1 MPIIFRKTAKGL
13 AEVESRA
20 HRLPPRLRGMLI
32 LVDGKR
38 DSDDLDRIVAQDAI
52 QTLAALAE
60 QGLIEAVGETL
71 AVAESAASYGPVAVS
86 TNASANAL
94 ANALANASAPAPAP
108 APAPALAPGSA
119 TDLAALRRQVA
130 RALKEQLGASAG
142 PLVKRIKAAH
152 SADELKP
159 LLSQAVKLVL
169 AARGKTAADAFATRM
184 PVL

>member
-1 MPIIFRKTAKGL
+1 MPIIYRKTPKGL

-38 DSDDLDRIVAQDAI
+38 DSDDLDRLVPHDAVE
-52 QTLAALAE
+52 TLADLAG

-71 AVAESAASYGPVAVS
+71 AVADSLASYGPLPAPPHVS
-86 TNASANAL
+86 PHM
-94 ANALANASAPAPAP
+94 SAPAPAP
-108 APAPALAPGSA
+108 APAPRSA
-119 TDLAALRRQVA
+119 GELAALGRQVA
-130 RALKEQLGASAG
+130 RALKEELGASAG
-142 PLVKRIKAAH
+142 PLVKRIEHAR

-169 AARGKTAADAFATRM
+169 AARGRTAADAFATRM

>member
-20 HRLPPRLRGMLI
+20 HRLAPRLRGMLI

-38 DSDDLDRIVAQDAI
+38 DSDDLDRLVTQDAI

-60 QGLIEAVGETL
+60 QGLIEAVGETH
-71 AVAESAASYGPVAVS
+71 AVAEPAASYGPVAVS

-94 ANALANASAPAPAP
+94 ASAPEP
-108 APAPALAPGSA
+108 APGSA
-119 TDLAALRRQVA
+119 PDLAALRRQVA
-130 RALKEQLGASAG
+130 RALKAELGASAS
-142 PLVKRIKAAH
+142 PLVKRIEGVR
-152 SADELKP
+152 SAEELKP

>member
-20 HRLPPRLRGMLI
+20 HRLAPRLRGMLI

-38 DSDDLDRIVAQDAI
+38 DSDDLDRLVAQDAI

-71 AVAESAASYGPVAVS
+71 AVAEPAASYGPLPV
-86 TNASANAL
+86 SANAL
-94 ANALANASAPAPAP
+94 ANALANSSAPASAPEATPA
-108 APAPALAPGSA
+108 ARS
-119 TDLAALRRQVA
+119 DRELAALRRQVA
-130 RALKEQLGASAG
+130 RALKAELGASAS
-142 PLVKRIKAAH
+142 PLVKRIEGVR
-152 SADELKP
+152 SAEELKP

>member
-20 HRLPPRLRGMLI
+20 HRLAPRLRGMLI

-38 DSDDLDRIVAQDAI
+38 DSDDLNRLVAQDAI
-52 QTLAALAE
+52 DTLAALAE

-71 AVAESAASYGPVAVS
+71 AVAEPAAAYGPLAVS
-86 TNASANAL
+86 ASASTPAL
-94 ANALANASAPAPAP
+94 APAPAP
-108 APAPALAPGSA
+108 TPVPAPAHPSTRELV
-119 TDLAALRRQVA
+119 ALRRQVA
-130 RALKEQLGASAG
+130 RALKEELGASAR
-142 PLVKRIKAAH
+142 PLVKRIEGVR
-152 SADELKP
+152 SAEELKP
-159 LLSQAVKLVL
+159 LLSQSVKLVL

>member
-1 MPIIFRKTAKGL
+1 MPIIYRKTPKGL

-20 HRLPPRLRGMLI
+20 LRLPPRLRGMLI

-38 DSDDLDRIVAQDAI
+38 DSDDLDRFVPHDAVE
-52 QTLAALAE
+52 TLAALAG

-71 AVAESAASYGPVAVS
+71 AVAESLASYGPVPAPPHVS
-86 TNASANAL
+86 PHV
-94 ANALANASAPAPAP
+94 SAPAPAP
-108 APAPALAPGSA
+108 RSA
-119 TDLAALRRQVA
+119 GELAALGRQVA
-130 RALKEQLGASAG
+130 RALKEELGASAG
-142 PLVKRIKAAH
+142 PLVKRIDRAR

>member
-20 HRLPPRLRGMLI
+20 HRLAPRLRGMLI

-38 DSDDLDRIVAQDAI
+38 DSDDLDRIVTQDAI

-71 AVAESAASYGPVAVS
+71 VVAERAASYGPLAVS
-86 TNASANAL
+86 TSASVDAPTPAPL
-94 ANALANASAPAPAP
+94 SAPE
-108 APAPALAPGSA
+108 
-119 TDLAALRRQVA
+119 LAALRRQVA
-130 RALKEQLGASAG
+130 RALKEELGASVG
-142 PLVKRIKAAH
+142 PLVKRIKGAH

>member
-20 HRLPPRLRGMLI
+20 HRLAPRLRGMLI

-38 DSDDLDRIVAQDAI
+38 DSDDLDRLVAQDAI
-52 QTLAALAE
+52 DTLAALAE

-71 AVAESAASYGPVAVS
+71 AVAEPAASYGPLPV
-86 TNASANAL
+86 SANAL
-94 ANALANASAPAPAP
+94 ANALANSSAPASAPAPAP
-108 APAPALAPGSA
+108 EATPAARS
-119 TDLAALRRQVA
+119 DRELAALRRQVA
-130 RALKEQLGASAG
+130 RALKAELGASAS
-142 PLVKRIKAAH
+142 PLVKRIEGVR
-152 SADELKP
+152 SAEELKP

>member
-1 MPIIFRKTAKGL
+1 MPIIFRKTAKGV

-38 DSDDLDRIVAQDAI
+38 DSDDLDRLVAQDAI
-52 QTLAALAE
+52 DTLAALAE

-71 AVAESAASYGPVAVS
+71 AVAEPAAAYGPLAVS
-86 TNASANAL
+86 TSASTPAL
-94 ANALANASAPAPAP
+94 ARAPAPATR
-108 APAPALAPGSA
+108 SA
-119 TDLAALRRQVA
+119 RELAALRRQVA
-130 RALKEQLGASAG
+130 RALKEELGASTG
-142 PLVKRIKAAH
+142 PLVKRIKDSR
-152 SADELKP
+152 SADDLKP

>member
-20 HRLPPRLRGMLI
+20 HRLAPRLRGMLI

-38 DSDDLDRIVAQDAI
+38 DSDDLDRLVAQDAI
-52 QTLAALAE
+52 DTLAALAE

-71 AVAESAASYGPVAVS
+71 AVAEPAAAYGPLAVS
-86 TNASANAL
+86 ASA
-94 ANALANASAPAPAP
+94 ST
-108 APAPALAPGSA
+108 PALAPTPVPAHPS
-119 TDLAALRRQVA
+119 TPELVALRRQVA
-130 RALKEQLGASAG
+130 RALKEELGASAR
-142 PLVKRIKAAH
+142 PLVKRIEGVR
-152 SADELKP
+152 SAEDLKP
-159 LLSQAVKLVL
+159 LLSQSVKLVL